1 MGENMSFSDSNSKIE
16 KRISETLN
24 KLRRIPLRYY
34 IIVFII
40 IGSIIGY
47 SINYYLTE
55 PRINNLIVE
64 NEEIKK
70 DINSLTNDISSI
82 QDDYKKLEKE
92 YNDLNDLYQNT
103 IDNYI
108 PMEEFNNLQAEYS
121 KLEEEN
127 EGRKIVIETLNEEID
142 HLTDLNIEL
151 IEEYNK
157 LIKKYNKIRTLNWIY
172 FVVEGL
178 EVNLTTIKT
187 SYTELEDI
195 IGTVTITK
203 NNEPFEGQIE
213 FRVWSDL
220 QIAGT
225 SGFSHDIVGETEYT
239 IHNGFIFGP
248 GKYTIGLLKII
259 DEDGKTI
266 VTIDDLKDY
275 TIPIQMG

>member
-1 MGENMSFSDSNSKIE
+1 MSISDNNSNIE

-24 KLRRIPLRYY
+24 KIKRIPLRYY
-34 IIVFII
+34 VIVSII

-55 PRINNLIVE
+55 PKISNLIVE

-70 DINSLTNDISSI
+70 EINSLKDDISSI

-92 YNDLNDLYQNT
+92 YTDLTELYQNT

-108 PMEEFNNLQAEYS
+108 PVEEFNNLKDEYS
-121 KLEEEN
+121 ILEEEN
-127 EGRKIVIETLNEEID
+127 EGKKIVIETLNEEID
-142 HLTDLNIEL
+142 YLTDLNIEI

-157 LIKKYNKIRTLNWIY
+157 LIKKYNEIRTLNWVY

-195 IGTVTITK
+195 VGTVTITE
-203 NNEPFEGQIE
+203 NNEPFEGQVE

-225 SGFSHDIVGETEYT
+225 SGFSHDIVGETEYS

-259 DEDGKTI
+259 DKDGKTI
-266 VTIDDLKDY
+266 VTIDDLKEY